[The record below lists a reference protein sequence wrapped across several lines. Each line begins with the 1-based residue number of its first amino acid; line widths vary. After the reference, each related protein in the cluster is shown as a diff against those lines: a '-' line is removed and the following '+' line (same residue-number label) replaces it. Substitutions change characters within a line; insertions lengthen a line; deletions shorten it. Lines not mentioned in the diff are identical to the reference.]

1 MTQQENPEL
10 EAAAPEEQ
18 PEATEAPDWQARA
31 EAAETRASKAE
42 NDLNSQRGRG
52 RQTDQWQNQLT
63 NIGDR
68 IGAIEQSNHA
78 MIRAFSSGDTDTLP
92 NELSTIQAQS
102 AQISANRAYET
113 RYAALSEELRA
124 AVQDGEGNPILDLH
138 QAPELE
144 TVRQQWVNA
153 HKTKDIASLASL
165 IAQTHRT
172 VREAERNNGSSSEH
186 KIRSEERNAAQERMV
201 DAGIYD
207 LDTGPTGDGGT
218 GQDDMTWYSKTY
230 AHMDSPTPADHNR
243 AIKIGKQLKQGR

>member
-1 MTQQENPEL
+1 MTQQDNPEL
-10 EAAAPEEQ
+10 SGEAPAEQ
-18 PEATEAPDWQARA
+18 PEATEAPDWQSRA

-42 NDLNSQRGRG
+42 HDLSSQRGRA
-52 RQTDQWQNQLT
+52 RQTDEWQNQLT

-102 AQISANRAYET
+102 VQTSANRAYET
-113 RYAALSEELRA
+113 RYAALSEELRV
-124 AVQDGEGNPILDLH
+124 AVQDGEGNPILDLY

-153 HKTKDIASLASL
+153 HKSKDIANLASL

-172 VREAERNNGSSSEH
+172 VREAERNNGRSSEQ
-186 KIRSEERNAAQERMV
+186 KIRSEERNAAQERMEE
-201 DAGIYD
+201 AGIYD
-207 LDTGPTGDGGT
+207 LDTGPAGAGTT
-218 GQDDMTWYSKTY
+218 GQDDMTWFAKTY
-230 AHMDSPTPADHNR
+230 AHLDNPTPADHNR